1 MIAFRL
7 AMVQLAVG
15 KDKAKNVQ
23 HACQMVR
30 NAAQKGANMV
40 VLPVR
45 IPYEPGE
52 SLECCH
58 SVNDPDSCYL
68 PDTHNYLFNSVAL
81 KFASNV
87 YQFYRISYTKYV
99 TYLAIHTVVKTRVWN
114 TGENSNYI

>member
-45 IPYEPGE
+45 YIIDILYLMSQAYNPSQWRKKLAKSYIVYSPYP
-52 SLECCH
+52 
-58 SVNDPDSCYL
+58 
-68 PDTHNYLFNSVAL
+68 
-81 KFASNV
+81 
-87 YQFYRISYTKYV
+87 
-99 TYLAIHTVVKTRVWN
+99 
-114 TGENSNYI
+114 ENILSMAKSGGAN

>member
-15 KDKAKNVQ
+15 KDKAKNIQ

-45 IPYEPGE
+45 YLMSKTVRRIY
-52 SLECCH
+52 S
-58 SVNDPDSCYL
+58 SVS
-68 PDTHNYLFNSVAL
+68 
-81 KFASNV
+81 
-87 YQFYRISYTKYV
+87 
-99 TYLAIHTVVKTRVWN
+99 
-114 TGENSNYI
+114 